1 ACERAQRERV
11 DRAREIIERLNALG
25 VEVSFEAAVAE
36 AGAADSIGRPHI
48 ARAAGAGP
56 DLGPFLEEYLVPGAT
71 AFVPRRWPSAE
82 EAVELIH
89 DAGGAAAVAHPY
101 WDVPQPDAG

>member
-1 ACERAQRERV
+1 MPGRSSSGSTRH
-11 DRAREIIERLNALG
+11 G

-56 DLGPFLEEYLVPGAT
+56 DLGPFFEEYLVPGAK

-89 DAGGAAAVAHPY
+89 AAGGVGRGRPSLLGRLRARARCGTWSRA
-101 WDVPQPDAG
+101 